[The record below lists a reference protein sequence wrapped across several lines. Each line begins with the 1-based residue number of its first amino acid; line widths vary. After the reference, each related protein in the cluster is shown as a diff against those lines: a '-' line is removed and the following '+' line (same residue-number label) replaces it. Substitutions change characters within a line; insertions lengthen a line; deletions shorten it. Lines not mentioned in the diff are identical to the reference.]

1 MREAL
6 TAYGL
11 SWGGDLAEITL
22 RCGWPRWWTQA
33 PPRALGLFAD
43 PIIAGHEATPG
54 FHFFP
59 AARAVL
65 DPAAAREAD
74 FRPHA
79 PRPQELYAPRYATTF
94 VAPAHQSAV
103 FRRGDTAL
111 VVAAYDLG
119 ADTLFAGASLDA
131 ALVLARDERSPPVVA
146 RRDHAPARGVLLAA
160 APWGPLVLSLA
171 VTAANP
177 RPVARA
183 RYGWAACPAGN
194 RGAPV
199 QPPAVHPP

>member
-11 SWGGDLAEITL
+11 SWGGDRAEITL
-22 RCGWPRWWTQA
+22 RYGWPRWWTQA
-33 PPRALGLFAD
+33 PTRALGLFAD

-79 PRPQELYAPRYATTF
+79 PRPRPLYAPRYPTT
-94 VAPAHQSAV
+94 VVTPAHQSAA
-103 FRRGDTAL
+103 FPRGDTAPT
-111 VVAAYDLG
+111 VAAYERAAAAL
-119 ADTLFAGASLDA
+119 LAGA
-131 ALVLARDERSPPVVA
+131 
-146 RRDHAPARGVLLAA
+146 APHA
-160 APWGPLVLSLA
+160 AP
-171 VTAANP
+171 
-177 RPVARA
+177 
-183 RYGWAACPAGN
+183 
-194 RGAPV
+194 
-199 QPPAVHPP
+199 